1 MPFMQQQITRKLT
14 WLEVETSQGIDFLDA
29 SDFGFQWSSLAV
41 KPWGDQD
48 ESEQE
53 GFEEALEDYVNGE
66 VYSVTLRV
74 GYGARLSAPGYMD
87 CTEWAV
93 FDTKEE
99 AQAYL
104 DETYPEDEDE
114 YEVICGNIGSV
125 YGGNSR
131 SEADKVFSEYVFAS
145 ESTFGRAS
153 GEDVTIM
160 QNGEIIKEHI
170 GSNSKLEE

>member
-1 MPFMQQQITRKLT
+1 MPFMEQQITRKLT

-48 ESEQE
+48 ESERE

-74 GYGARLSAPGYMD
+74 GYGVRLSAPGYMD
-87 CTEWAV
+87 CPDWTV
-93 FDTKEE
+93 FDTEEE

-114 YEVICGNIGSV
+114 E
-125 YGGNSR
+125 
-131 SEADKVFSEYVFAS
+131 SED
-145 ESTFGRAS
+145 
-153 GEDVTIM
+153 ED
-160 QNGEIIKEHI
+160 
-170 GSNSKLEE
+170 